1 MTLSDWVDYLFVYP
15 ALFSYWKA
23 TVKYLFSHTSS
34 LFVGVVA
41 LIALTAT
48 KGKERRP

>member
-23 TVKYLFSHTSS
+23 TVKYLCSHISS

-48 KGKERRP
+48 KGKEGWP